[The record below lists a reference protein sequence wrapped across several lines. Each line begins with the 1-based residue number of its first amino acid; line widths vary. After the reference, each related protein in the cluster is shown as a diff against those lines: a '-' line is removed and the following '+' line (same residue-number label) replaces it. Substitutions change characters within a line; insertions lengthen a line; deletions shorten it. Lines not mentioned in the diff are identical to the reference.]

1 MTTDNS
7 VRDIINGTSGDD
19 LISGEALE
27 SNQIA
32 GRNGNDT
39 LIGGEADDSLFGS
52 NGDDSLDGGGGDD
65 SLFGAADN
73 DIIRAG
79 SGNDLGGGGRG
90 SDSIFG
96 SDGND
101 TLSGAGQSD
110 ILSGGA
116 GADIFNYVDN
126 IFDGQDVSAPGR
138 QIIPDEDFIT
148 DFNFA
153 EDTYRFN
160 ATNFDINGD
169 VNFAAV
175 DANAED
181 ASIAPG
187 TNVVVVLNSND
198 ADDPNAPFAAGTAA
212 NQIAE
217 LTSEDGAGLFVY
229 FNSGLQ
235 LNRLVYST
243 NLNDANAD
251 LKIISRQTDLI
262 GQDAIDALNNFS
274 ADNFEFED
282 IPLDGVEGAIQLIGT
297 EGNDSIFGNFENH
310 LIDGLA
316 GDDTLRSSAGNDT
329 LKGGEGSDTL
339 IGGFDDDLLIG
350 GNGDDSLNGSFDN
363 DTLEGG
369 DGNDIL
375 NDTIGDNTFFGNA
388 GSDTITGGAG
398 EDVFA
403 YGGNPFEGQD
413 VSAPERQIISDDEDF
428 ITDFNFANDTYRLN
442 AADFDITGDVNFVG
456 LDANAEDALIA
467 PGTNIVALLNSDND
481 GNPDTPFQA
490 GNAADQIAGLT
501 SEDGAGFFI
510 YSNSGLEVNRLVYS
524 SNLNDADADLKIISR
539 QTDLTGADAIAA
551 LDDFSA
557 DNFEFETM

>member
-7 VRDIINGTSGDD
+7 VRGTINGTSGND

-27 SNQIA
+27 SNRIA

-110 ILSGGA
+110 TLSGGA

-138 QIIPDEDFIT
+138 QIISDEDFIT
-148 DFNFA
+148 DFDFA
-153 EDTYRFN
+153 QDTYRFN

-217 LTSEDGAGLFVY
+217 LTSEDGAGFFVY

-297 EGNDSIFGNFENH
+297 EGNDSIFGNIEDD

-316 GDDTLRSSAGNDT
+316 GDDTLKGSAGNDT
-329 LKGGEGSDTL
+329 LKGGSGSDTL
-339 IGGFDDDLLIG
+339 IGSFDDDLLIG

-375 NDTIGDNTFFGNA
+375 NDTFGENTFFGNA
-388 GSDTITGGAG
+388 GSDTITGGRSA
-398 EDVFA
+398 DVFA
-403 YGGNPFEGQD
+403 YEGDPFEGQD
-413 VSAPERQIISDDEDF
+413 VSAPERQIIGDEDF
-428 ITDFNFANDTYRLN
+428 ITNFDFVKDNYRFD
-442 AADFDITGDVNFVG
+442 AADFDIAGNVNFTGV
-456 LDANAEDALIA
+456 DANAPDALIA
-467 PGTNIVALLNSDND
+467 PGTNVVALLNSDND
-481 GNPDTPFQA
+481 NNPDTPFLA
-490 GNAADQIAGLT
+490 GTAANQIAELT
-501 SEDGAGFFI
+501 SEDGAGFFV
-510 YSNSGLEVNRLVYS
+510 YFNSELEVNRVVYS
-524 SNLNDADADLKIISR
+524 TNLNDADADLKIVSR

-557 DNFEFETM
+557 DNFEFEVM